1 MGKDN
6 AVIVPSGC
14 ARSSDFQIGNIIKR
28 LIRIPLEF
36 FASQKIGVTICYI
49 LVSSVSMTNIARAKC
64 IPSPDCVEIGYT
76 ATSCTGDSL
85 KCPFD
90 TSKLFCVPCD
100 SSYQYTC
107 TQTGQKGK
115 GASCDGKYIE
125 CECSDGYDL
134 VDGNCVISCVYTLTS
149 LPTGCSAVADSCV
162 KNGTT
167 YYSST
172 CTSCKSGYIINSG
185 TCKANTCSGYN
196 TSKTGCSNYST
207 CQSGNTTKYKCTA
220 CNSGYTLSSGQCPAN
235 TCSGYY
241 YTTKTG
247 CSTYT
252 TCQSE
257 STVYYK
263 CTSCEN
269 NYTLCEKN
277 SRCIYTACYTDL
289 IGNVDSCSDIR
300 FGDCVEHY
308 NCYGNY
314 GEIYHTATICADF
327 SGGLQP

>member
-49 LVSSVSMTNIARAKC
+49 LVSSVSMTNIARAEC

-185 TCKANTCSGYN
+185 TCKAN
-196 TSKTGCSNYST
+196 
-207 CQSGNTTKYKCTA
+207 A
-220 CNSGYTLSSGQCPAN
+220 
-235 TCSGYY
+235 CSGYY
-241 YTTKTG
+241 SDKNG
-247 CSTYT
+247 CAKYT
-252 TCQSE
+252 TCQSGSIRKYQCSSCNEGYVWHSDTCWADSCDGFQGDGLGCSVYTTCLSGDTTTYNCSACE
-257 STVYYK
+257 SG
-263 CTSCEN
+263 
-269 NYTLCEKN
+269 YTLCEKN
-277 SRCIYTACYTDL
+277 GHCIDSYCYIELTNKGFSCSAINIGTCSSNQCTGNNGITYT
-289 IGNVDSCSDIR
+289 IGNV
-300 FGDCVEHY
+300 CVEDPF
-308 NCYGNY
+308 
-314 GEIYHTATICADF
+314 A
-327 SGGLQP
+327 